1 MPRSLPPGERKT
13 TAWEPECR
21 RAEDQAGV
29 YCGDLLTPQ
38 GHAPRH
44 LHWGGSHCRES
55 LLCSKTAHPQQPQ
68 DRATI
73 ATGAFRSRPPSP
85 TSCSSPGTEGSVTAP
100 CPTPPVW
107 PRARCLPVE
116 PSEGLCLW
124 ESEQRHS
131 PTSLL
136 AAGGQDNLK
145 SHTDNRTSPGPQAA
159 VCCRAPHVLQS
170 SP

>member
-29 YCGDLLTPQ
+29 YCGDLLTSQ

-100 CPTPPVW
+100 CP
-107 PRARCLPVE
+107 PRQCGQE
-116 PSEGLCLW
+116 PGAFRWSH
-124 ESEQRHS
+124 QRAS
-131 PTSLL
+131 VYGS
-136 AAGGQDNLK
+136 
-145 SHTDNRTSPGPQAA
+145 
-159 VCCRAPHVLQS
+159 QS
-170 SP
+170 SVIPPLLCWLQGVRTT